1 MKHSDRVAYRKKAR
15 IEYGSEDIEVDNDA
29 KVSGIPEE
37 GAWVQ
42 AWVWVVL
49 HEPKETKK

>member
-1 MKHSDRVAYRKKAR
+1 MKHSDRVAFRKKAR
-15 IEYGSEDIEVDNDA
+15 RELGNTELEVDDDA
-29 KVSGIPEE
+29 RVSGTAKE

-42 AWVWVVL
+42 AWVWIEL